1 MTDERSVIDIR
12 ISSAREKGFVLH
24 EAGEIVAAL
33 TSARE
38 VADWLQQRLEAV
50 QPETTGEV
58 VDLPNMYAARETKS
72 RSFMSRVRGNE

>member
-1 MTDERSVIDIR
+1 MSDERSIDIR
-12 ISSAREKGFVLH
+12 ISSARERGFVVH
-24 EAGEIVAAL
+24 EAGEVVAAL

-50 QPETTGEV
+50 QPEATGEV
-58 VDLPNMYAARETKS
+58 FEMPNVARREATKG